1 MSKAF
6 VFGKF
11 MPFHSGHEAM
21 INFALSTCDFLSVLI
36 CCSDKE
42 LLPASVRKKWMEN
55 TFAHVPNIE
64 IITFDYNEDE
74 LPNTSVASQEV
85 SAVWSG
91 MFKQL
96 FPDHSLVITSEPYGD
111 LVAGFMGIKHIPFDP
126 DKKLYPVS
134 ATKIRA
140 DAYGNWNYLPESVKE
155 DFITKVVIL
164 GTESTGKTTLTDKLS
179 KHFQSAYVLEAGRD
193 VVADSKRF
201 SMEDLQL
208 IASMHA
214 ARIADASVGKSPL
227 LIIDTDIHITLS
239 YAQFAFDQ
247 LPEVDEVIYKR
258 NKADLYLYL
267 NNDVEYVQ
275 DGTRL
280 SEEDRNLLD
289 HSHRETLERYKVKYE
304 EITGDWDQRFSRS
317 VALIEKLISR

>member
-11 MPFHSGHEAM
+11 MPFHNGHEAM
-21 INFALSTCDFLSVLI
+21 INFALSKCDFLSVLI

-85 SAVWSG
+85 SEVWSG

-193 VVADSKRF
+193 VVANSGSF

-214 ARIADASVGKSPL
+214 ERIADASVGKSPL

-280 SEEDRNLLD
+280 CEEDRNLLD
-289 HSHRETLERYKVKYE
+289 HSHRKTLEQYKVKYE
-304 EITGDWDQRFSRS
+304 EISGDWDERFSKS

>member
-1 MSKAF
+1 
-6 VFGKF
+6 
-11 MPFHSGHEAM
+11 
-21 INFALSTCDFLSVLI
+21 
-36 CCSDKE
+36 
-42 LLPASVRKKWMEN
+42 
-55 TFAHVPNIE
+55 
-64 IITFDYNEDE
+64 
-74 LPNTSVASQEV
+74 
-85 SAVWSG
+85 
-91 MFKQL
+91 
-96 FPDHSLVITSEPYGD
+96 
-111 LVAGFMGIKHIPFDP
+111 
-126 DKKLYPVS
+126 
-134 ATKIRA
+134 
-140 DAYGNWNYLPESVKE
+140 
-155 DFITKVVIL
+155 VVIL